1 MSSTVRPPP
10 SIPTSG
16 NGVAPADAPA
26 PNSAAVDHL
35 TRTIERASH
44 AQGRPLLTRLT
55 APRPGGVEHPVPV
68 WPKAVF
74 RIGFGLIWLID
85 AVFKWL
91 PDFHK
96 GLLGMVKMSGQGQP
110 SWLHWWFHSWFNI
123 VQANTNLWAYGVAVL
138 ETVIALALI
147 FGFARKYTYILTII
161 AALFI
166 WGIAE
171 GFGGPYSG
179 SSTDIGAAVMYAVV
193 AFGLLVLSQYP
204 SSRLSV
210 DYLLEQRVTW
220 WHRVAELGK
229 HNHPA
234 TDQTGA
240 VPGAGPPPLTP
251 SKAPLATTR

>member
-1 MSSTVRPPP
+1 
-10 SIPTSG
+10 
-16 NGVAPADAPA
+16 
-26 PNSAAVDHL
+26 
-35 TRTIERASH
+35 
-44 AQGRPLLTRLT
+44 
-55 APRPGGVEHPVPV
+55 VPV
-68 WPKAVF
+68 WPKTAL
-74 RIGFGLIWLID
+74 RIGFGMIWLID

-110 SWLHWWFHSWFNI
+110 SWLHWWFHSWFTV

-147 FGFARKYTYILTII
+147 FGFARKSTYIFTIFS
-161 AALFI
+161 ALVI

-204 SSRLSV
+204 SSRFSV
-210 DYLLEQRVTW
+210 DYLLEQRITW
-220 WHRVAELGK
+220 WHRIAESGK

-234 TDQTGA
+234 AD
-240 VPGAGPPPLTP
+240 GAGPTGEPAPAPLVPPKT
-251 SKAPLATTR
+251 PLATTH

>member
-1 MSSTVRPPP
+1 VPAGAAP
-10 SIPTSG
+10 SGS
-16 NGVAPADAPA
+16 D
-26 PNSAAVDHL
+26 AVDHVA
-35 TRTIERASH
+35 RTIERASH
-44 AQGRPLLTRLT
+44 AQGRPLLARLTALT
-55 APRPGGVEHPVPV
+55 APRPGGENNLVPV
-68 WPKAVF
+68 WPKAAF

-96 GLLGMVKMSGQGQP
+96 GLLGMVKTSGQGQP

-147 FGFARKYTYILTII
+147 FGFARKYTYIFTIFS
-161 AALFI
+161 ALVI

-179 SSTDIGAAVMYAVV
+179 TSTDIGAAVMYAVV

-210 DYLLEQRVTW
+210 DYLLEQRISW
-220 WHRVAELGK
+220 WHRVAESGK
-229 HNHPA
+229 HNHQAANRPEPA
-234 TDQTGA
+234 LDTEP
-240 VPGAGPPPLTP
+240 VPLAAPKG
-251 SKAPLATTR
+251 PLATSR

>member
-1 MSSTVRPPP
+1 M
-10 SIPTSG
+10 
-16 NGVAPADAPA
+16 
-26 PNSAAVDHL
+26 
-35 TRTIERASH
+35 
-44 AQGRPLLTRLT
+44 
-55 APRPGGVEHPVPV
+55 PV

-96 GLLGMVKMSGQGQP
+96 GLLGMVKMAGQGQP
-110 SWLHWWFHSWFNI
+110 SWLHWWFHSWFDI
-123 VQANTNLWAYGVAVL
+123 VQANTNLWAYGVAVF

-161 AALFI
+161 TALFV

-210 DYLLEQRVTW
+210 DYLLEQRVSW

-229 HNHPA
+229 HNHDV

-240 VPGAGPPPLTP
+240 AAGAGPAPLAAP
-251 SKAPLATTR
+251 KAPLATTH

>member
-1 MSSTVRPPP
+1 MRFTMSSTVRPPP
-10 SIPTSG
+10 SIPTAS
-16 NGVAPADAPA
+16 NGVPPADAPA
-26 PNSAAVDHL
+26 SQPNAVDDV

-44 AQGRPLLTRLT
+44 AQGRPLLTRLS
-55 APRPGGVEHPVPV
+55 APRPGGEENPVPV
-68 WPKAVF
+68 WPKTML
-74 RIGFGLIWLID
+74 RSGFGLIWLID
-85 AVFKWL
+85 AVLKWL

-110 SWLHWWFHSWFNI
+110 NWLHWWFHSWFNI

-161 AALFI
+161 TALFV

-179 SSTDIGAAVMYAVV
+179 SSTNIGAAVMYAVV

-210 DYLLEQRVTW
+210 DYLLEQRISW
-220 WHRVAELGK
+220 WHRVAELGR

-240 VPGAGPPPLTP
+240 ATGTGP
-251 SKAPLATTR
+251 

>member
-1 MSSTVRPPP
+1 
-10 SIPTSG
+10 
-16 NGVAPADAPA
+16 
-26 PNSAAVDHL
+26 
-35 TRTIERASH
+35 
-44 AQGRPLLTRLT
+44 
-55 APRPGGVEHPVPV
+55 VPV

-220 WHRVAELGK
+220 WHRVAEFGK

-240 VPGAGPPPLTP
+240 APLAPP
-251 SKAPLATTR
+251 KAPLATTH